1 MHAELYDLQALTAV
15 LDASAP
21 RAESAFRLDPLQQAA
36 LRRLL
41 LAVARRDPAEL
52 HDALLDLA

>member
-1 MHAELYDLQALTAV
+1 MSSPSCPGSKITSV
-15 LDASAP
+15 G
-21 RAESAFRLDPLQQAA
+21 RLDPLQQAA

-41 LAVARRDPAEL
+41 LAVARRNPAGM